1 MLSSSFPPATLH
13 VVVYICQRYSQFI
26 LPSPSPVVSTSAF
39 SKSASLFYDFLVFLF
54 TLISPL
60 TCTVESGSVK
70 GGSSAL
76 CCLPQTRVIAE
87 ILMCNVPTYVG
98 AAWRLMSV
106 PLNSELKVKS
116 IWNGYYNYRILP
128 LEFSTF
134 CALSLASHLMSLMF
148 LLTYISYKMTCCSVT
163 QSCPTT
169 PWTAA
174 HQASLS
180 FTISPRA
187 CSNSCPLSR

>member
-1 MLSSSFPPATLH
+1 M
-13 VVVYICQRYSQFI
+13 YICQCYSQFI
-26 LPSPSPVVSTSAF
+26 LPSPSRVVSTSAF

-60 TCTVESGSVK
+60 TRTVESWSVK

-134 CALSLASHLMSLMF
+134 NFCHFNYDVSWCGPLWFHLAWDPLFFLHLDIFYPSQVWRSFCHNFIKYVCCICLFFSKTSIMQMLVQLMLS
-148 LLTYISYKMTCCSVT
+148 
-163 QSCPTT
+163 
-169 PWTAA
+169 
-174 HQASLS
+174 
-180 FTISPRA
+180 
-187 CSNSCPLSR
+187 